1 MNVILISSLK
11 RQDLLR
17 QSLKSLEANS
27 SSWFAGHHLTI
38 VLDGMVNAVTT
49 DYWNNEVSANTVI
62 QCAISHGASAARNI
76 GAASIRKHTRQR
88 HVMFLD
94 DDVWMAPGWDDRLGT
109 LLNYQRTSICSPY
122 GHPFNQEEEIPG
134 ITYARFPLVISSVA
148 MAMSWEAFDR
158 FGPWD
163 EPGGPGASEDYALC
177 MRAKAADYGFASTY
191 PHACLHTGLT
201 NSKGEP
207 IVGADLER
215 EQNEKL
221 LEFYGMQGKVIFQ

>member
-1 MNVILISSLK
+1 MNIIMITTLSRPELLK
-11 RQDLLR
+11 
-17 QSLKSLEANS
+17 QSLDSLEKNATNWDS
-27 SSWFAGHHLTI
+27 HHLTLVVDSATSEYVYRYMI
-38 VLDGMVNAVTT
+38 PAAVLVKLSGKM
-49 DYWNNEVSANTVI
+49 
-62 QCAISHGASAARNI
+62 GASRARNI
-76 GAASIRKHTRQR
+76 GAGSIPKHARQR

-94 DDVWMAPGWDDRLGT
+94 DDVWMAPEWDKRMEMLLGD
-109 LLNYQRTSICSPY
+109 QRSSICSPY
-122 GHPFNQEEEIPG
+122 GHPFNQEEEITG

-177 MRAKAADYGFASTY
+177 MRAKEGGYGFAVKR
-191 PHACLHTGLT
+191 PHCCLHTGLT